1 MVFPVR
7 ATEMPMESM
16 QNALESLQG
25 AGRSDAGIISAP
37 AFKATLCA
45 FLLGWAGSAL
55 GQGLPDK
62 SAPSERNTDLEFDYA
77 LTNTGKRGNYRIVR
91 RDTGEVLTTGQV
103 GTDFSPLTTLQN
115 QFAASG
121 LLPGTPV
128 AIQVQQP
135 DGSWSTVD
143 NIRVHYPPEPGDA
156 QRYLDDAGYRG
167 NFIVPDLAAASSPSP
182 APTSTPAASP
192 SATPTP
198 APSASVSPAGSA
210 GREGGVRASPSAP
223 AGSGENTNR

>member
-1 MVFPVR
+1 
-7 ATEMPMESM
+7 MEYI
-16 QNALESLQG
+16 QNACESLQG
-25 AGRSDAGIISAP
+25 AGPSDGGITSP
-37 AFKATLCA
+37 AALRAAVCA
-45 FLLGWAGSAL
+45 LLWLWAGSAL
-55 GQGLPDK
+55 GQDLPDK

-91 RDTGEVLTTGQV
+91 PDTGQVLATGQV

-128 AIQVQQP
+128 AIQVRRP

-143 NIRVHYPPEPGDA
+143 DIRVHYPPEPSDS

-167 NFIVPDLAAASSPSP
+167 NFTVPDLSAASPSP
-182 APTSTPAASP
+182 TPTSTPAASP
-192 SATPTP
+192 SVTPAPTP
-198 APSASVSPAGSA
+198 APSASVSPAGNQ
-210 GREGGVRASPSAP
+210 RERGGADAHAPSGAP
-223 AGSGENTNR
+223 AGPGENARH

>member
-1 MVFPVR
+1 MCIEFSQDV
-7 ATEMPMESM
+7 
-16 QNALESLQG
+16 
-25 AGRSDAGIISAP
+25 RSDAGTPPVAL
-37 AFKATLCA
+37 FKSVLCA
-45 FLLGWAGSAL
+45 LLLVWTASAL
-55 GQGLPDK
+55 GQDLPDK

-91 RDTGEVLTTGQV
+91 LDSGQVLLTGQV

-128 AIQVQQP
+128 GIQVRQP

-143 NIRVHYPPEPGDA
+143 NIRVHYPPEPSDS

-167 NFIVPDLAAASSPSP
+167 NFTVPDLAASSP
-182 APTSTPAASP
+182 APTPAPTPAASL
-192 SATPTP
+192 SATPSPSGSAAAAGTSRDGG
-198 APSASVSPAGSA
+198 AHASSSASS
-210 GREGGVRASPSAP
+210 
-223 AGSGENTNR
+223 GSGANANH

>member
-1 MVFPVR
+1 MSTESSQDARSNAGTAPV
-7 ATEMPMESM
+7 AV
-16 QNALESLQG
+16 LK
-25 AGRSDAGIISAP
+25 SA
-37 AFKATLCA
+37 LCA
-45 FLLGWAGSAL
+45 LLLGWAPSAL
-55 GQGLPDK
+55 GQDLPDK

-91 RDTGEVLTTGQV
+91 LDTGQVLMTGQV

-128 AIQVQQP
+128 GIQVQQP

-143 NIRVHYPPEPGDA
+143 NIRVHYPPEPSDS

-167 NFIVPDLAAASSPSP
+167 NFTVPDVAAASSSPTP
-182 APTSTPAASP
+182 APTASP
-192 SATPTP
+192 SARPSPT
-198 APSASVSPAGSA
+198 GSA
-210 GREGGVRASPSAP
+210 AAAGTSRDGGAHASPSASS
-223 AGSGENTNR
+223 GSGGNTNR